1 MNKNNLLLIV
11 AGLLILFGLGNKLG
25 IVNNVSDNN
34 CSINLNLSPPTDP
47 EIQKLTDV
55 IIASFKAGSID
66 RKSDGIFLA
75 CLYNDMSNLIEEDSS
90 VIKTTQELVQANS
103 LAAKL
108 LKINLKGKYPG
119 FSEAATSL
127 IMKII
132 GDDNV
137 ALDEKSREQ
146 AVNAFRYLAWACK
159 SGAE

>member
-1 MNKNNLLLIV
+1 
-11 AGLLILFGLGNKLG
+11 
-25 IVNNVSDNN
+25 
-34 CSINLNLSPPTDP
+34 
-47 EIQKLTDV
+47 
-55 IIASFKAGSID
+55 
-66 RKSDGIFLA
+66 
-75 CLYNDMSNLIEEDSS
+75 MSNLIEEDSS
-90 VIKTTQELVQANS
+90 VIKTTEELVQANS